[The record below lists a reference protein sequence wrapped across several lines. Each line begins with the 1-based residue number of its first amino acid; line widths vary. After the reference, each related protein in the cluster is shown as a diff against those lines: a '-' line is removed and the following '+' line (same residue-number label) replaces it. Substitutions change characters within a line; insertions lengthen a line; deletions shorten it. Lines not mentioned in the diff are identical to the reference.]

1 MNGLARNGLARMVD
15 RSSAVSW
22 VRLKPQSLLLA
33 LSCRLSQHM
42 THIKN
47 QTLRCLLLTGLLLI
61 EPQLGLS
68 GAAEI
73 DPSGDNVLALQCA
86 DRIEKWFPL
95 LTIQTQDLDLD
106 HIKIIRVE
114 QQLVVIPLKKSHGIV
129 KGIRW
134 RPKELTETLDFI
146 RLLQQGKIG
155 AVNVLPFLYDPA
167 ELYMRRGN
175 VLDQLKGCQQKE
187 QVQEVLGQCTE
198 CTVRE
203 WLDLKP

>member
-1 MNGLARNGLARMVD
+1 
-15 RSSAVSW
+15 
-22 VRLKPQSLLLA
+22 
-33 LSCRLSQHM
+33 M

-47 QTLRCLLLTGLLLI
+47 QTLRCLLLTGLFLI

-68 GAAEI
+68 GATEI
-73 DPSGDNVLALQCA
+73 EPAGNSALVLQCA

-95 LTIQTQDLDLD
+95 LTIQSQDLDLD
-106 HIKIIRVE
+106 HVKIIRVE
-114 QQLVVIPLKKSHGIV
+114 QQLVVIPLKKSHGNV

-134 RPKELTETLDFI
+134 QPKELPEALDFI